1 MSGRSEL
8 SRILT
13 SHAGVSKHVQQAI
26 MARLKKEKPKVYV
39 KVRKAQ
45 SSNNLL
51 PLLRGEMSARE
62 IISILRG
69 ALRRQQGRALRHW
82 RRTCVELEKDQLV
95 ANLQHELHEEKNR
108 NEISSKKFHSIIE
121 EQNKELDDLRAK
133 IFEMGAAE
141 RDHEIKVCRRVC
153 IRLLKSKLSAGW
165 DAWTEYDRIKVILI
179 RVAARWMKKSMVRCF
194 NMWSH
199 NVAESRRLRALC
211 HKISRR
217 WLRSGLFRVFTR
229 WRDYAVEEIRLRGV
243 CLRVLKKIL
252 QRQIRQCF
260 ESWSDNVVEIA
271 RQRALCARI
280 AKRWQQAGLVSAL
293 NQWREWVDQRL
304 HDKHVVR
311 RWLNSIENR
320 DLLSGWR
327 TWILHKN
334 WMKDHEHYSEVEL
347 LREEI
352 SNLRQELNRRDQQAD
367 KVRTRVI
374 GRMRVRFVA
383 PKFLCWKK
391 EVEESIRLKSV
402 CQRVIARMLMRKL
415 AGCFATWSD
424 TVEENKRLKMVGQK
438 VIKRMLMR
446 QLAGCFTTWLETIT
460 ENIRLRNVCQRVVK
474 RMLMRQLAGCFS
486 TWWSNAHDQVVMK
499 MVESKIVIKLRRR
512 MMQLLFQKWLL
523 NIHEIR
529 RFKIL
534 SRRAMNKKKYRCV
547 VLLRSTLRR
556 WRLFSACQIRG
567 RSIVARLHSQQSRRL
582 LQHTLLEWS
591 RGRLQRTRRRD
602 VLCKFRHLLMR
613 QYHQLLF
620 SSIFKW
626 KVQCTVVM
634 EWRDKVKNLL
644 KHEKKFQ
651 EELHTLKMDMS
662 HFKQKGMLQKGEI
675 LELTVEK
682 RKLLTRLAKKDN
694 EHQTNLI
701 EAKNEGIAECRLKFH
716 RLESRWLKKGRLWS
730 MERTRLKL
738 EIESMNS
745 GVLSTQ
751 TEKHQIIR
759 DLDVSN
765 AKQKRMARKAKE
777 FRNLAHDLQKKW
789 EEATKWESTR
799 LEEMED
805 QFSLWKRTADS
816 RVEESDAKLL
826 QMESKYDKLKEMCNR
841 TNNYVSLMVLRQ
853 RHHVIMTR
861 VLHQWHSVVLGQRV
875 GARIAMSVQHGYQRR
890 SLVDQQRREQ
900 AEKASAAAKKRYEG
914 MSKQFI
920 VMENEFLEKTT
931 RMEKESKDRAQ
942 LSLQLLEKLTK
953 ERASA
958 LETAEGDKMAAT
970 IEIQMLEKEIYD
982 LREKCVE
989 AEAHQLTASVLEH
1002 EVIVLRDAVQAK
1014 NNEMNDFRIEL
1025 EQLVKH

>member
-13 SHAGVSKHVQQAI
+13 SHAGVSKHVQKAI
-26 MARLKKEKPKVYV
+26 MARLKKENPKMYV
-39 KVRKAQ
+39 KVVKAQ

-69 ALRRQQGRALRHW
+69 AMRRQQGRALRHW
-82 RRTCVELEKDQLV
+82 RRTCVELEQDQLV

-108 NEISSKKFHSIIE
+108 NEIASKKFHSIIE
-121 EQNKELDDLRAK
+121 EQNKELDDLRAN
-133 IFEMGAAE
+133 IFKMGAAE
-141 RDHEIKVCRRVC
+141 RDHENKVCRRVC

-229 WRDYAVEEIRLRGV
+229 WREYAVEEIRLRGV
-243 CLRVLKKIL
+243 CLRVVKKIL

-260 ESWSDNVVEIA
+260 ESWSDNVMEIA

-293 NQWREWVDQRL
+293 NRWREWADQRL

-327 TWILHKN
+327 TWILHNN

-352 SNLRQELNRRDQQAD
+352 INLRQELDRRDQQAN

-402 CQRVIARMLMRKL
+402 CQRVIARMLMRQL

-446 QLAGCFTTWLETIT
+446 QLAGCFTTWLETVT
-460 ENIRLRNVCQRVVK
+460 ENIRLRNICQKVIK
-474 RMLMRQLAGCFS
+474 RILMRQLAGCFS
-486 TWWSNAHDQVVMK
+486 TWWSNAHDQVVMR
-499 MVESKIVIKLRRR
+499 MVESKVVIKLRRR
-512 MMQLLFQKWLL
+512 MMQSLFQRWLL
-523 NIHEIR
+523 NIHEIQ

-556 WRLFSACQIRG
+556 WRLFSACKIRG
-567 RSIVARLHSQQSRRL
+567 RSIVARLHAQQSRRL

-620 SSIFKW
+620 SSILKW
-626 KVQCTVVM
+626 KVQCTVIM
-634 EWRDKVKNLL
+634 EWRDKVKNLQ
-644 KHEKKFQ
+644 KDEKKFQ
-651 EELHTLKMDMS
+651 EELHTLRTDMS

-716 RLESRWLKKGRLWS
+716 RLESQWLKKGRLWS

-738 EIESMNS
+738 EMETMNS

-789 EEATKWESTR
+789 EETTKWESTR

-816 RVEESDAKLL
+816 RVEESDVKLL
-826 QMESKYDKLKEMCNR
+826 QMESKYDQVKEQYNR

-890 SLVDQQRREQ
+890 SLLDQQRREQ
-900 AEKASAAAKKRYEG
+900 AEKASAAAKERYEG
-914 MSKQFI
+914 VSKQFI
-920 VMENEFLEKTT
+920 VMESEFLEKTT
-931 RMEKESKDRAQ
+931 RMKKESKDRAQ
-942 LSLQLLEKLTK
+942 LSLQLLENLTK
-953 ERASA
+953 DRASA
-958 LETAEGDKMAAT
+958 LETAKEDKIAAT

-1014 NNEMNDFRIEL
+1014 NDEMNDFRIEL

>member
-1 MSGRSEL
+1 
-8 SRILT
+8 
-13 SHAGVSKHVQQAI
+13 
-26 MARLKKEKPKVYV
+26 
-39 KVRKAQ
+39 
-45 SSNNLL
+45 
-51 PLLRGEMSARE
+51 
-62 IISILRG
+62 
-69 ALRRQQGRALRHW
+69 
-82 RRTCVELEKDQLV
+82 
-95 ANLQHELHEEKNR
+95 
-108 NEISSKKFHSIIE
+108 
-121 EQNKELDDLRAK
+121 
-133 IFEMGAAE
+133 
-141 RDHEIKVCRRVC
+141 
-153 IRLLKSKLSAGW
+153 
-165 DAWTEYDRIKVILI
+165 
-179 RVAARWMKKSMVRCF
+179 
-194 NMWSH
+194 
-199 NVAESRRLRALC
+199 
-211 HKISRR
+211 
-217 WLRSGLFRVFTR
+217 
-229 WRDYAVEEIRLRGV
+229 
-243 CLRVLKKIL
+243 
-252 QRQIRQCF
+252 
-260 ESWSDNVVEIA
+260 
-271 RQRALCARI
+271 
-280 AKRWQQAGLVSAL
+280 
-293 NQWREWVDQRL
+293 
-304 HDKHVVR
+304 
-311 RWLNSIENR
+311 
-320 DLLSGWR
+320 
-327 TWILHKN
+327 
-334 WMKDHEHYSEVEL
+334 
-347 LREEI
+347 
-352 SNLRQELNRRDQQAD
+352 
-367 KVRTRVI
+367 
-374 GRMRVRFVA
+374 
-383 PKFLCWKK
+383 
-391 EVEESIRLKSV
+391 
-402 CQRVIARMLMRKL
+402 MLMRQL